1 MPRTDYERI
10 LESSKILV
18 PHTKKMLVVFPG
30 LKWDLRK
37 AGYDIEAEEYLA
49 MVLFVPLSIFVI
61 LFILT
66 VVAFIAIVGSCDIL
80 VALEVSAAFSLW
92 SFLYLL
98 IMPKIKIKKKARE
111 IDKDLNFMLRDLQI
125 QLSSGIPI
133 FDAIVNIAAG
143 GYGECSNISNDIVDD
158 IQSGRHIIDVLN
170 EFGIMSASE
179 NLRRSISQITN
190 SMITGS
196 DMRGSLKL
204 ISSNLQQEK
213 EDKIKRYANELAMW
227 GLIYMM
233 VVVVAPSMGVA
244 LLLILSSFM
253 GGKMITE
260 GILALIV
267 VGVVLLEIV
276 FISIIRAKRPDID

>member
-18 PHTKKMLVVFPG
+18 PHTKKMLVAFPG

-49 MVLFVPLSIFVI
+49 MILFVPLSIFVI
-61 LFILT
+61 LFILA
-66 VVAFIAIVGSCDIL
+66 VVAFIAIVGSCDLL

-92 SFLYLL
+92 SFIYLL

-179 NLRRSISQITN
+179 NLRRSLSQITN

-196 DMRGSLKL
+196 DMRGSLRL

-260 GILALIV
+260 GILALIA

>member
-1 MPRTDYERI
+1 MPRTDYEKI

-18 PHTKKMLVVFPG
+18 PHTKRMLVAFPG

-49 MVLFVPLSIFVI
+49 MMLFVPLSIFVI
-61 LFILT
+61 LFILA
-66 VVAFIAIVGSCDIL
+66 VVAFLAIVGSCDIL

>member
-1 MPRTDYERI
+1 MPRTDYEKI
-10 LESSKILV
+10 LESSKILI
-18 PHTKKMLVVFPG
+18 PHTKRMLVAFPG

-49 MVLFVPLSIFVI
+49 MMLFVPLSIFVI
-61 LFILT
+61 LFILA
-66 VVAFIAIVGSCDIL
+66 VVAFLAIVGSCDIL

>member
-18 PHTKKMLVVFPG
+18 PHTKKMLVAFPG

-49 MVLFVPLSIFVI
+49 MILFVPLSIFVI
-61 LFILT
+61 LFILA
-66 VVAFIAIVGSCDIL
+66 VVAFIAIVGSCDLL

-92 SFLYLL
+92 SFIYLL

-179 NLRRSISQITN
+179 NLRRSLSQITN

-196 DMRGSLKL
+196 DMRGSLRL

-260 GILALIV
+260 GIMALIA